1 MMRQRPQDRAKA
13 PAGLSAACAA
23 IAACAASCATTQ
35 ALADAP
41 VEFWQTAEKLVVAIG
56 QDLEAVLLFLLGL

>member
-1 MMRQRPQDRAKA
+1 MSRRSSQERASS
-13 PAGLSAACAA
+13 PAWLSAAGAA

-41 VEFWQTAEKLVVAIG
+41 VEFWTTAEKLVVAVG
-56 QDLEAVLLFLLGL
+56 QDLEAVLLSLLGL

>member
-1 MMRQRPQDRAKA
+1 MSRRSSQDRAKA
-13 PAGLSAACAA
+13 PAGLSAVCAA

>member
-1 MMRQRPQDRAKA
+1 MSRRSSQDRSSS
-13 PAGLSAACAA
+13 PSWLSAACAA

-56 QDLEAVLLFLLGL
+56 QDLEAVLLFLFGL

>member
-1 MMRQRPQDRAKA
+1 MMRGRPQDRAKA
-13 PAGLSAACAA
+13 PAGLWAAFAA

-41 VEFWQTAEKLVVAIG
+41 VEFWQTAERLVFAVAE
-56 QDLEAVLLFLLGL
+56 DLEAVLLFLLGL

>member
-1 MMRQRPQDRAKA
+1 MSRRSSPDRAA
-13 PAGLSAACAA
+13 SPAWLSAACAA

-41 VEFWQTAEKLVVAIG
+41 VEFWTTAEKLVVAVG
-56 QDLEAVLLFLLGL
+56 QDLEALLLFLLGL

>member
-1 MMRQRPQDRAKA
+1 MMRPRPQDRAKA
-13 PAGLSAACAA
+13 PAGLSAVCAA

-41 VEFWQTAEKLVVAIG
+41 VEFWQTAEKLVIAIG

>member
-1 MMRQRPQDRAKA
+1 MTRQRPQDRAKA
-13 PAGLSAACAA
+13 PVGLSAACAA

-41 VEFWQTAEKLVVAIG
+41 VEFWQTAERLVFAVAK
-56 QDLEAVLLFLLGL
+56 DLEAVLLFLLGL

>member
-1 MMRQRPQDRAKA
+1 MTTKRPQDCAKA
-13 PAGLSAACAA
+13 PAGLSVACAA

-41 VEFWQTAEKLVVAIG
+41 VEFWQTVEKLVVAVG
-56 QDLEAVLLFLLGL
+56 QDLEALVLFLLGL